1 MRPKTRRTLA
11 RLALDGAWAL
21 ACVTLALAP
30 TPAFAYVDPSVVT
43 YTIQALAGVAVALSA
58 VVGVVWRRVRRRVFA
73 LLKIDENRDKVRDP
87 EVHEIDPSAPGASEL
102 LAAADAAATA
112 DDALVGPR
120 RPQNVRWLPR
130 FLLALLAWG
139 CLVYTLG
146 VVTPLEIVAT
156 SLDSFVFGAGPVAG
170 PLVVFALVLIVVGAL
185 LLSLVRGRAFTVTV
199 SVVAALAVACFVQST
214 FLNTGLPVADGK
226 PVPWDDYTKITV
238 VSSLVWIALVA
249 GAVPFALAKGRSA
262 KTMACVLSVVLVLVQ
277 SVGLAST
284 WSDQQ
289 RALDELGSGST
300 VWDGKPLVT
309 TEGISELS
317 DKDNVVMFVLD
328 TLDNKY
334 LDQVLERY
342 PDALDG
348 FTGFTRYANSSGV
361 MIPTRF
367 AMSSLITGQHLD
379 ESDAAYGN
387 AKITEWYSG
396 DNNLVDAMGSLGFG
410 VNVYATD
417 LPQGVGPLQ
426 GRVGNIHRIDFS
438 APFWPTVTELWK
450 CSLYRESPW
459 AAKPPFWFYS
469 GDVVGTLMGDSS
481 GNGSNTPFKLDDEA
495 YIDAVR
501 SEGLSFGDDVEGET
515 GTYRLIHMMG
525 SHYPITLTADGKRV
539 EEGQTDYVDQTR
551 GALLGVE
558 AYLDELR
565 RLGIYDQTTV
575 IVTADHGEWYLADEI
590 SEPSSPFLLVK
601 PAETAEQAAQ
611 PLKVSHAPV
620 SQRDLPATLLKAMG
634 DPNYS
639 DWGRAVD
646 EIGED
651 EQRTRLYDATSVVGD
666 AHVYTAIKEWAITG
680 DVQDWNAWAKTGREW
695 AIEE

>member
-1 MRPKTRRTLA
+1 MEPKTSRALG
-11 RLALDGAWAL
+11 RLALDGGAVAVCAL
-21 ACVTLALAP
+21 LALTP
-30 TPAFAYVDPSVVT
+30 TQAFAYVDPSVVT

-87 EVHEIDPSAPGASEL
+87 EVHEIDPSAPGAPEL
-102 LAAADAAATA
+102 LAAADVAATA
-112 DDALVGPR
+112 DEALVGPR

-156 SLDSFVFGAGPVAG
+156 SLDSFIFGVGPVAG
-170 PLVVFALVLIVVGAL
+170 PLIVFAAGLIVVGAL
-185 LLSLVRGRAFTVTV
+185 LLSCVRGRAFTVAV
-199 SVVAALAVACFVQST
+199 SVVAALAAACFVQSA

-226 PVPWDDYTKITV
+226 PVPWEDYTKITL
-238 VSSLVWIALVA
+238 VSSLVWVALVA
-249 GAVPFALAKGRSA
+249 GAAAFALAKGRSA
-262 KTMACVLSVVLVLVQ
+262 KTAACVLSVVLVLVQ
-277 SVGLAST
+277 SVGLVST
-284 WSDQQ
+284 WNDQQ
-289 RALDELGSGST
+289 RALDELGAGGT
-300 VWDGKPLVT
+300 VADGKPLVT
-309 TEGISELS
+309 TDGLDELS

-348 FTGFTRYANSSGV
+348 FTGFTRYANTSGV
-361 MIPTRF
+361 MIPTRY
-367 AMSSLITGQHLD
+367 AMSSLVTGQHLD
-379 ESDAAYGN
+379 EGDDAWGN
-387 AKITEWYSG
+387 AKITEWYSE
-396 DNNLVDAMGSLGFG
+396 DNLVDAMGSLGYG

-426 GRVGNIHRIDFS
+426 GHVGNIHRMDFS

-450 CSLYRESPW
+450 CSLYREAPW
-459 AAKPPFWFYS
+459 VAKPPFWFYS
-469 GDVVGTLMGDSS
+469 GDVVGTLTGEGASDGSS
-481 GNGSNTPFKLDDEA
+481 TPFALDDAA

-501 SEGLSFGDDVEGET
+501 SEGLSFGEDVEGDA

-525 SHYPITLTADGKRV
+525 SHYPMTLSADGERV
-539 EEGQTDYVDQTR
+539 EEGETDYIDQTR

-590 SEPSSPFLLVK
+590 NGPSSPFLLVK
-601 PAETAEQAAQ
+601 PAETVEEAAQ

-634 DPNYS
+634 DPNYGE
-639 DWGRAVD
+639 WGRAVD

-666 AHVYTAIKEWAITG
+666 DHEYTTIKEWAITG
-680 DVQDWNAWAKTGREW
+680 DVQDWSAWAKTGREW
-695 AIEE
+695 AIEQ